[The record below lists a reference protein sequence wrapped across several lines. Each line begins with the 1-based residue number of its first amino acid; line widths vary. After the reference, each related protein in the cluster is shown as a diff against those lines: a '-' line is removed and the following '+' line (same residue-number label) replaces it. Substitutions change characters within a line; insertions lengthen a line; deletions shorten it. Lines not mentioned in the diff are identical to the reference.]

1 MTGPS
6 SGFRVRTSKLP
17 PAFDLLAACAGEV
30 GWSPFLF
37 EREGIG
43 VASPS
48 MLSGIGGATE
58 PATPEAV
65 ADMGREMIVQL
76 RELAVDGPGPIAV
89 GQVPFS
95 ERGRAWIQMP
105 THLVSQKGI
114 R

>member
-1 MTGPS
+1 MTEGS

-17 PAFDLLAACAGEV
+17 PAFDLLAACAGER
-30 GWSPFLF
+30 GRSPFLF

-48 MLSGIGGATE
+48 MSGGAGVATE
-58 PATPEAV
+58 PATPAAI

-76 RELAVDGPGPIAV
+76 RELAAAGPGPLAV

-95 ERGRAWIQMP
+95 ERGRAWMRVP
-105 THLVSQKGI
+105 TRLVCRGGI